1 MLANNG
7 QFLQINIFLYYCEEL
22 DIGKNN
28 NNGVVGRGGGGGR
41 VRKVVRERMVMQNI

>member
-1 MLANNG
+1 MDS
-7 QFLQINIFLYYCEEL
+7 FLQINIFLYYYEEL

-28 NNGVVGRGGGGGR
+28 NNGVCVVGRGGGGR